1 MSGIFSLFAMIATA
15 RKVSRIVRGSRSG
28 AASTPGAVKIS
39 RAIDEK
45 TNPPILNAINSILG
59 AKTDNDMTKQERDK
73 TYNSSDYKSLTDK
86 ARTVFKNT
94 CEVLD
99 ERGLFHVEDVP
110 ILAGYARN
118 VVLARVAARDIER
131 LGTVIEYMD
140 RGYKMVK
147 TNPAVDIMNKAQ
159 NAYEATALKLGLTPT
174 GRKRLK
180 GEGKAPKSKREIFEE
195 NV

>member
-1 MSGIFSLFAMIATA
+1 
-15 RKVSRIVRGSRSG
+15 
-28 AASTPGAVKIS
+28 
-39 RAIDEK
+39 
-45 TNPPILNAINSILG
+45 
-59 AKTDNDMTKQERDK
+59 MTKQERDK

-110 ILAGYARN
+110 IIAGYARN